1 MPENADIFAE
11 VSGAGYFVKPLQK
24 WNLEKMM
31 KIAIIGYGKMGH
43 TVEDVAPLSG
53 NEIVATIDSEED
65 WKLHRKNLIEADVA
79 IEFSTPGTVVSN
91 ILKCFEINLPV
102 VTGTT
107 AWEDQLEMIKQKCL
121 IGGHS
126 LFVASNFSLGVNLFF
141 NLNRYFSKIMNGFSQ
156 YDISINETHHTRKLD
171 KPSDG

>member
-1 MPENADIFAE
+1 
-11 VSGAGYFVKPLQK
+11 
-24 WNLEKMM
+24 M
-31 KIAIIGYGKMGH
+31 KIALIGYGKMGQS
-43 TVEDVAPLSG
+43 VEETALLLG
-53 NEIVATIDSEED
+53 NEIVVRIDSEKD
-65 WKLHRKNLIEADVA
+65 WELYHKNLTGADVA

-91 ILKCFEINLPV
+91 ILKYFKINLPV
-102 VTGTT
+102 VTETT

-126 LFVASNFSLGVNLFF
+126 LFVASNFRLGVNLFF

>member
-1 MPENADIFAE
+1 
-11 VSGAGYFVKPLQK
+11 
-24 WNLEKMM
+24 M
-31 KIAIIGYGKMGH
+31 KIAIIGYGKMGQS
-43 TVEDVAPLSG
+43 VEETALLLG
-53 NEIVATIDSEED
+53 NEIVVRIDSEKD
-65 WKLHRKNLIEADVA
+65 WELYHKNLTGADVA
-79 IEFSTPGTVVSN
+79 IEFSTTGTVVSN
-91 ILKCFEINLPV
+91 ILKCFKINLPV